1 MKISEQNITERSANT
16 NVQKWG
22 KAWLV
27 KGSERRPVCLECS
40 ELGEDCYDMRS

>member
-1 MKISEQNITERSANT
+1 MKISEQNIPERPAST
-16 NVQKWG
+16 NVQRWE

-27 KGSERRPVCLECS
+27 QGSERRPVSLECS